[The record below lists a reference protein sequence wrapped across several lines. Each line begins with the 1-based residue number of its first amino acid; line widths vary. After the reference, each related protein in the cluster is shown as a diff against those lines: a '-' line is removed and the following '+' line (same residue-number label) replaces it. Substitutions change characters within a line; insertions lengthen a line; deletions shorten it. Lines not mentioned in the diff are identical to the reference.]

1 MKMTKHQ
8 DEKYQDDDNTPG
20 EEGRVSQYDEQ
31 AALSPEGKNLNK
43 MFMRKVIQGNLARG
57 LL

>member
-1 MKMTKHQ
+1 MTKYQ

-20 EEGRVSQYDEQ
+20 EEGKVSQYDER
-31 AALSPEGKNLNK
+31 AALSPESKHLNK
-43 MFMRKVIQGNLARG
+43 MFMRKVMQGNLATG

>member
-1 MKMTKHQ
+1 MTKYQ

-20 EEGRVSQYDEQ
+20 EEGRVSQYDER
-31 AALSPEGKNLNK
+31 AALSPVGKNLNK